1 MNLKFK
7 NYSESEYITKLQEGG
22 AVPAEPPVEEAP
34 AEAQDPTAQILE
46 GAAQALQSQDCNLA
60 MQVCQALLEMAG
72 AGAEQPAPEAPAGQE
87 PVYRAG
93 GKLKRWNKK

>member
-7 NYSESEYITKLQEGG
+7 NYSESEYISKLQEGG
-22 AVPAEPPVEEAP
+22 TVPVEPPVEEAP
-34 AEAQDPTAQILE
+34 AEPQDPMQELLM
-46 GAAQALQSQDCNLA
+46 AAQQALESQDCNLA
-60 MQVCQALLEMAG
+60 MQICQALMEMAG
-72 AGAEQPAPEAPAGQE
+72 GGQPAPEAPAGQE